1 MMMKMMMS
9 AFRGQKYVVGSWLC
23 GGVQREYKSTR
34 YLPSTVYLRKHKLK
48 KNHHHH
54 RHPTV
59 REIRVVLFISI
70 FLFFYFLFFLLFFD
84 RERIL
89 ARDVD
94 RYQFASHIKETHC
107 MRLQ

>member
-1 MMMKMMMS
+1 MMMS

-23 GGVQREYKSTR
+23 GGVQREYKSTG
-34 YLPSTVYLRKHKLK
+34 YLSTVYLRKHKLK
-48 KNHHHH
+48 
-54 RHPTV
+54 RTIIIIV
-59 REIRVVLFISI
+59 IQQLRRSDIF
-70 FLFFYFLFFLLFFD
+70 FLFLIFYFLFFLLFFD

-94 RYQFASHIKETHC
+94 RYQFASHIKETQC